1 MKYIVFKVRAFPVIS
16 QTFITYCI
24 IEAIKNGYEV
34 KIIVDQLNPINES
47 SQEDLLKKYDLL
59 NKVIVNNTPKNKF
72 KRLVAASILLLNP
85 IILYYF
91 LRYCLQEWNFSLS
104 YIFILKFYL
113 PIRTIPTYHVHFANF
128 VSPLFQL
135 KQIGFLSS
143 KIIVTFHGAEAH
155 TLPTGRDLKKLCTD
169 FEKYATYLT
178 VNSNYLKNVLVKQG
192 FSRHYLKVVPVG
204 IDVDFFILKC
214 PAVKDP
220 EVFNIITIGR
230 LVPYK
235 SQIFGIEGTRVLHER
250 GYAVKYTI
258 IGSGPEYTNVVNYRK
273 KVGLEKSVEIL
284 GPRNQNEI
292 KQLLAEHHLFLMTST
307 VDDKGRREA
316 FGIVSLEAQAM
327 GLPVIGFNSGGF
339 PETIQ
344 EGKTG
349 FVVPEADST
358 ELANAVEKLIKDKKL
373 LKRMSEN
380 SRRFVVDNYSI
391 SETNNKYLELY

>member
-91 LRYCLQEWNFSLS
+91 LRYCIQEWNFSLS
-104 YIFILKFYL
+104 YIFILKFYV

-128 VSPLFQL
+128 VSPLFEL
-135 KQIGFLSS
+135 KKIGFLSAN
-143 KIIVTFHGAEAH
+143 IIVTFHGGEAH
-155 TLPTGRDLKKLCTD
+155 LLPKGKRLQMLQMD
-169 FEKYATYLT
+169 FQRYANHLT
-178 VNSNYLKNVLVKQG
+178 VNSHYLKKILITQG
-192 FSRHYLKVVPVG
+192 FSSNSIKVIPLG
-204 IDVDFFILKC
+204 VDIHFFEPDNFSSKNQEIL
-214 PAVKDP
+214 
-220 EVFNIITIGR
+220 NIITVGR
-230 LVPYK
+230 LVFSK
-235 SQIFGIEGTRVLHER
+235 GQRFGIGAINILRNR
-250 GYAVKYTI
+250 GYKIHYTI
-258 IGSGPEYTNVVNYRK
+258 VGSGQEYTNLDKNIK
-273 KVGLEKSVEIL
+273 KLGLENAVKLL
-284 GPRNQNEI
+284 GPKNQYEI
-292 KQLLAEHHLFLMTST
+292 KRLLNQHDLFLMPST
-307 VDDKGRREA
+307 IDKKGRREA
-316 FGIVSLEAQAM
+316 FGVVSLEAQAM
-327 GLPVIGFNSGGF
+327 GLPVIGFASGGF

-344 EGKTG
+344 EGETG
-349 FVVPEADST
+349 FIVPEADST